1 MPDFVSENSL
11 NASELEA
18 QLKKA
23 KEANER
29 HMLEE
34 EPERKSLYEQ
44 LKESKGMLITSNAE
58 DLFRNTNRNQNK
70 ST

>member
-18 QLKKA
+18 QLTKA
-23 KEANER
+23 KKDNER

-44 LKESKGMLITSNAE
+44 LKESKGMLIISNAE